1 MIREYFSPALQ
12 FFGAPTRARR
22 REVHEEHDDRAP
34 DGDEPVFDDDRLS
47 LDDDEASLEDDV
59 LPLDGNDDETT
70 VE

>member
-22 REVHEEHDDRAP
+22 WEAHEEHDDRAP
-34 DGDEPVFDDDRLS
+34 DGDEPVFDDDTLS
-47 LDDDEASLEDDV
+47 LDDDEASLDDDV
-59 LPLDGNDDETT
+59 LPLDGDDDETT